1 MVAEQKFMIARKNSP
16 QYVTDLEAVYGGPT
30 QSLLGSAV
38 FYEVL
43 KPEDDLSHVALKKY
57 KYVVGK
63 HWSKAYRDAWK
74 MVYGRSMDASRAI
87 ISELRSLNDFQA
99 ELSASLIL
107 DNIDEAEAGQRALVA
122 AFDDPKIIELT
133 IHKMGDGE
141 AISGL
146 VIAGRRAN
154 GEATF
159 LVSISD

>member
-1 MVAEQKFMIARKNSP
+1 
-16 QYVTDLEAVYGGPT
+16 
-30 QSLLGSAV
+30 
-38 FYEVL
+38 
-43 KPEDDLSHVALKKY
+43 
-57 KYVVGK
+57 
-63 HWSKAYRDAWK
+63 
-74 MVYGRSMDASRAI
+74 MDAPRAI
-87 ISELRSLNDFQA
+87 ISELRSLNDSEA
-99 ELSASLIL
+99 RLSASLIL
-107 DNIDEAEAGQRALVA
+107 DNIDEAEAGQRVLVA

>member
-1 MVAEQKFMIARKNSP
+1 MTERKTSLKKSP
-16 QYVTDLEAVYGGPT
+16 QYVTNLETIYGGPIE
-30 QSLLGSAV
+30 SIPGSAV

-43 KPEDDLSHVALKKY
+43 KPEDDLSQAALKKY
-57 KYVVGK
+57 KRFIGQK
-63 HWSKAYRDAWK
+63 SRRKAYRDSWK
-74 MVYGRSMDASRAI
+74 MVYGRSMDAPRAI
-87 ISELRSLNDFQA
+87 ISELRSLNDSEA
-99 ELSASLIL
+99 RLSASLIL

-122 AFDDPKIIELT
+122 TFDDPKIIELT

>member
-1 MVAEQKFMIARKNSP
+1 
-16 QYVTDLEAVYGGPT
+16 
-30 QSLLGSAV
+30 
-38 FYEVL
+38 
-43 KPEDDLSHVALKKY
+43 
-57 KYVVGK
+57 
-63 HWSKAYRDAWK
+63 
-74 MVYGRSMDASRAI
+74 MDAPRAI
-87 ISELRSLNDFQA
+87 ISELRSLNDSEA
-99 ELSASLIL
+99 RLSASLIL

-154 GEATF
+154 GETTF